1 MLMEQKRRRRAQHN
15 SQIEDFEGMR
25 KGLID
30 GNDAE
35 RNRIKQDVE
44 QF

>member
-15 SQIEDFEGMR
+15 SMIEDFEGMR

-30 GNDAE
+30 GNDGE
-35 RNRIKQDVE
+35 RNKIKQEVD